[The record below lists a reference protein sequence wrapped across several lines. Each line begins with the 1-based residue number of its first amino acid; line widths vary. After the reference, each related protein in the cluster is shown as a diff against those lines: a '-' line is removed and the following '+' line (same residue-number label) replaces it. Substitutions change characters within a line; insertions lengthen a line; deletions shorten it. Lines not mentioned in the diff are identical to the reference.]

1 MYRRNKRYTYKQLRL
16 RKAVSTLAWLLVLTV
31 YMTSTIYGIASFT
44 ANAINCNVY
53 TDHSTSGV
61 ERRATVTLA
70 EPLKSSESEVYSV
83 VVTDIGCY
91 TEEPEVMQYQL
102 NTTYSDCI
110 TSKHPVLIECADW
123 ELEELA
129 RLAFLEAGSDWISD
143 DCIRAVI
150 EVAFNQLNYGAWGD
164 TLHEVIFSV
173 NSDGTRNYS
182 PALDI
187 PYTEPT
193 ERCREIVKDVY
204 ENGIALPSRV
214 MFFRAYYY
222 HQWLGAVPEFEID
235 GVYFSSSWWCE

>member
-44 ANAINCNVY
+44 ANAINSNVY
-53 TDHSTSGV
+53 TDHSTGGV
-61 ERRATVTLA
+61 ERRATVTLTDSQNHA
-70 EPLKSSESEVYSV
+70 EIEPYSV
-83 VVTDIGCY
+83 IVTDIGCLSEE
-91 TEEPEVMQYQL
+91 TEILASEA
-102 NTTYSDCI
+102 NFGTYGDI
-110 TSKHPVLIECADW
+110 VEKRHPVLVECSEE

-143 DCIRAVI
+143 DCIRAVV
-150 EVAFNQLNYGAWGD
+150 EVVFNQLNYGQWGN
-164 TLHEVIFSV
+164 TLHEVI
-173 NSDGTRNYS
+173 YS
-182 PALDI
+182 PGNYEPAYNI

-204 ENGIALPSRV
+204 ENGISLPSRV

-222 HQWLGAVPEFEID
+222 HQWVGAVPEFEID
-235 GVYFSSSWWCE
+235 GVYFSSSYWCK

>member
-16 RKAVSTLAWLLVLTV
+16 RRAVSTLAWLLLLTV
-31 YMTSTIYGIASFT
+31 YMASTIYGIASFT
-44 ANAINCNVY
+44 ANAINRNTY
-53 TDHSTSGV
+53 TDHSTGGV
-61 ERRATVTLA
+61 ERKATVTLTDS
-70 EPLKSSESEVYSV
+70 LKSSESGPYSV
-83 VVTDIGCY
+83 IVTDIGCLL
-91 TEEPEVMQYQL
+91 EESEIIAYQL
-102 NTTYSDCI
+102 DNAMYSNCV
-110 TSKHPVLIECADW
+110 TNKHPVLIECADW

-143 DCIRAVI
+143 DCIRAVV
-150 EVAFNQLNYGAWGD
+150 EVVFNQLNYGQWGNS
-164 TLHEVIFSV
+164 LHEVIYSA
-173 NSDGTRNYS
+173 GNYE
-182 PALDI
+182 PAYNI

>member
-1 MYRRNKRYTYKQLRL
+1 M
-16 RKAVSTLAWLLVLTV
+16 A
-31 YMTSTIYGIASFT
+31 STIYGIASFT
-44 ANAINCNVY
+44 ANAINRNTY
-53 TDHSTSGV
+53 TDHSTGGV
-61 ERRATVTLA
+61 ERKATVTLTDS
-70 EPLKSSESEVYSV
+70 LKSSESGPYSV
-83 VVTDIGCY
+83 IVTDIGCLL
-91 TEEPEVMQYQL
+91 EESEIIAYQL
-102 NTTYSDCI
+102 DNAMYSNCV
-110 TSKHPVLIECADW
+110 TNKHPVLIECADW

-143 DCIRAVI
+143 DCIRAVV
-150 EVAFNQLNYGAWGD
+150 EVVFNQLNYGQWGNS
-164 TLHEVIFSV
+164 LHEVIYSA
-173 NSDGTRNYS
+173 GNYE
-182 PALDI
+182 PAYNI

>member
-1 MYRRNKRYTYKQLRL
+1 MHTAIWSVVL
-16 RKAVSTLAWLLVLTV
+16 AVYLAT
-31 YMTSTIYGIASFT
+31 MIYGIAAFT
-44 ANAINCNVY
+44 GHAMNAKY
-53 TDHSTSGV
+53 TDHSTGGV

-110 TSKHPVLIECADW
+110 TNKHPVLIECTDE

-164 TLHEVIFSV
+164 TLHDVIFSV

-193 ERCREIVKDVY
+193 ERCRAIVKDVY
-204 ENGIALPSRV
+204 ENGITLPSRI
-214 MFFRAYYY
+214 MFFRAWHY
-222 HQWLGAVPEFEID
+222 HEWTGAVPEFEID
-235 GVYFSSSWWCE
+235 GVYFSSSWWCK

>member
-16 RKAVSTLAWLLVLTV
+16 RKAVSTLAWLLVITV
-31 YMTSTIYGIASFT
+31 YMASTIYGIASFT
-44 ANAINCNVY
+44 ANAINSNTY
-53 TDHSTSGV
+53 TDHSTSGGV

-70 EPLKSSESEVYSV
+70 EPLKSSESEVYGMI
-83 VVTDIGCY
+83 VTDIGCY
-91 TEEPEVMQYQL
+91 TEEPEIIAYQL
-102 NTTYSDCI
+102 NNATYSDCV
-110 TSKHPVLIECADW
+110 TNKHPVLVECTDE

-150 EVAFNQLNYGAWGD
+150 EVVFNQLNYGQWGD
-164 TLHEVIFSV
+164 SLHEVIYSA
-173 NSDGTRNYS
+173 GNYE
-182 PALDI
+182 PAYNI

-193 ERCREIVKDVY
+193 ERCREIVRDVY

-235 GVYFSSSWWCE
+235 GVYFSSSYWCE

>member
-1 MYRRNKRYTYKQLRL
+1 MRKRYTYKQLRL
-16 RKAVSTLAWLLVLTV
+16 RRAMHTAIWSVVLAVYLAT
-31 YMTSTIYGIASFT
+31 MIYGIAAFT
-44 ANAINCNVY
+44 GHAMNAKY
-53 TDHSTSGV
+53 TDHSTSGGV
-61 ERRATVTLA
+61 ERRATVELTD
-70 EPLKSSESEVYSV
+70 PLKSSESEVYSV

-91 TEEPEVMQYQL
+91 NEEPEVMQYQL
-102 NTTYSDCI
+102 NNAMYSDCV
-110 TSKHPVLIECADW
+110 TNKHPVLVECADW

-150 EVAFNQLNYGAWGD
+150 EVAFNQLNYGAWGN
-164 TLHEVIFSV
+164 TLHDVIFSV
-173 NSDGTRNYS
+173 NPDGTRNYS

-204 ENGIALPSRV
+204 ENGIALPFRV

-222 HQWLGAVPEFEID
+222 HQWTGAVPEFEID
-235 GVYFSSSWWCE
+235 GVYFSSSWWCK